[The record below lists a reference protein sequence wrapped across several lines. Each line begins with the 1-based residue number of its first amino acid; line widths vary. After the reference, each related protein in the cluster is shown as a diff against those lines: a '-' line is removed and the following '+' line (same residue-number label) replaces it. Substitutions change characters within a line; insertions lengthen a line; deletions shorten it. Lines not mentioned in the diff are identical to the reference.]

1 MKKKHQN
8 IFFLFG
14 IAVLILMVSQL
25 DFNEVID
32 GLTRAGYWFVAVIAL
47 WMFLYIF
54 NTAAWYVIIHNN
66 KQHTGDP
73 KTTADVGFWWLYR
86 ITVSGFALNYATPGG
101 LMGGEPYRIM

>member
-47 WMFLYIF
+47 WIFLYIL
-54 NTAAWYVIIHNN
+54 NTAAWYVIIHNKNSWFSLLHHHHPFVCKN
-66 KQHTGDP
+66 KIYSIILQHFL
-73 KTTADVGFWWLYR
+73 K
-86 ITVSGFALNYATPGG
+86 
-101 LMGGEPYRIM
+101 